1 MSLFHWK
8 IYFQLYLMWIEIK
21 NNIGMNKNFMNLYS
35 ILKLSKLGKIFN
47 KKFMDNFLQRVKR
60 QYQKNIM
67 KK

>member
-35 ILKLSKLGKIFN
+35 VLKLSKLGKNFN

>member
-35 ILKLSKLGKIFN
+35 VLKLSKLGKKFN

>member
-1 MSLFHWK
+1 
-8 IYFQLYLMWIEIK
+8 
-21 NNIGMNKNFMNLYS
+21 MNKNFMNLYS

>member
-8 IYFQLYLMWIEIK
+8 IYFQLYLMWIEIE

-47 KKFMDNFLQRVKR
+47 KKFMDNFLHRVKR